1 MQRKTYDNKERQNW
15 KGFSIKGRFCMKY
28 TLPGGRLEHPVV
40 NCKNAFLSASVKLTK
55 TLTNFKNAGDS
66 RVYPNLGSVN
76 RTISSLVKT
85 GL

>member
-1 MQRKTYDNKERQNW
+1 
-15 KGFSIKGRFCMKY
+15 MKY

-40 NCKNAFLSASVKLTK
+40 NCKNAFLSASVKFTK